1 MHVLPSQLSKENRK
15 FIYGLVKQG
24 AREYEI
30 ALQWLIDG
38 GLIHRVNNIKAPRMP
53 LRSYEDRSAFK
64 IYCLDV
70 GLLGAMCSLD
80 SVTLTDGNRIFTE
93 FKGALT
99 EQFVMQQLVGEV
111 QLFYYSKPNSSQE
124 VDCIIRSGMEILP
137 VEVKAEV
144 NVKSKSLK
152 QFVTENSPRQAFR
165 RL

>member
-1 MHVLPSQLSKENRK
+1 
-15 FIYGLVKQG
+15 
-24 AREYEI
+24 
-30 ALQWLIDG
+30 
-38 GLIHRVNNIKAPRMP
+38 MP

-124 VDCIIRSGMEILP
+124 VDFIIRSGMEILP